1 MSKKNI
7 VYAFLI
13 FIGLAFVVVSI
24 MVYFTKGR
32 SKSWIAYK
40 MKIGAL
46 LLTITAIGDG
56 CRVRQ
61 GTCYRMMPSTGM
73 KEINAGAAAGKS
85 VESNNESYY
94 SFQAG
99 FGTWK
104 YAPRRINYE
113 AGFNLK
119 LNNSAINYVSLAP
132 YINGSVRIGYL
143 TDLFAETNYDFSLS
157 NQNEKSFHLRAGI
170 SYPNLFYSPVGVKFF
185 GDFNYYSFDR
195 SMTVFPSVGIY
206 YSIPIYHYHEKT
218 ESGSE

>member
-56 CRVRQ
+56 CRVEHAM
-61 GTCYRMMPSTGM
+61 CYYKIPESDT
-73 KEINAGAAAGKS
+73 KEINAGVAAGKS
-85 VESNNESYY
+85 FESNKESFY
-94 SFQAG
+94 SFHTG

-104 YAPRRINYE
+104 YAPRLINYE

-119 LNNSAINYVSLAP
+119 LNNSTINYVSLGP

-143 TDLFAETNYDFSLS
+143 TDLFAETNYDFSRS

-206 YSIPIYHYHEKT
+206 YSLPIYNERKKT

>member
-24 MVYFTKGR
+24 MVFFTKGK

-46 LLTITAIGDG
+46 LITITAISDG
-56 CRVRQ
+56 CRVENAR
-61 GTCYRMMPSTGM
+61 CYYKIPDTDT
-73 KEINAGAAAGKS
+73 KEINAGVATGKS

-94 SFQAG
+94 SFHTG

-119 LNNSAINYVSLAP
+119 LNNSAMNYVTLGP

-143 TDLFAETNYDFSLS
+143 TDLFAETNCDFSLS
-157 NQNEKSFHLRAGI
+157 KQYEKSFHLRVGI
-170 SYPNLFYSPVGVKFF
+170 SYPNLLFYRTVGVKFF
-185 GDFNYYSFDR
+185 GDFDLYSFDR

-206 YSIPIYHYHEKT
+206 YSIPIYHIKK
-218 ESGSE
+218 ESTDE